1 MKALGPR
8 NPDEMSLIQAHGES
22 SILAQRADVNQ
33 NHENL
38 LHVLCHVGRREK

>member
-22 SILAQRADVNQ
+22 SNLAQRADVTKTMKTYCMYY
-33 NHENL
+33 
-38 LHVLCHVGRREK
+38 VM